1 MEAGKLRLHAARD
14 LPASSISPSSAT
26 ESPVVGPSVAPVV
39 RQYRGREWSGT
50 ARDRIAFVAIEQ
62 DEGSRPRRLSL
73 LVCTAAS
80 AITAA
85 FCAVFLAWAAQ
96 RDTSAPSEAARQP
109 LQSLADSELSRA
121 QSSGLTPRAPIQW
134 PTEASPGLAHFLI
147 EPSSPP
153 NTIGQLP
160 AVAQAQVNYDAA
172 LNVSEPIAHPSTAN
186 DTATRVPSS
195 VAENPVRRASS
206 SPDASAY
213 LLAQASAGNRLDSAA
228 LIARGDQFLQY
239 SDVAS
244 ARLFYKLAASH
255 GSAAGAIA
263 MGSSYDPIF
272 LERNGVRGV
281 RPEPARALAWYRIAS
296 ELGDAGGKA
305 RSDQLLEALRQ
316 DAARGDAQARAIL
329 GSPIP

>member
-14 LPASSISPSSAT
+14 LPASSISPSSGT
-26 ESPVVGPSVAPVV
+26 ESPVVSPSLAPAA
-39 RQYRGREWSGT
+39 RQYRGREWSWT
-50 ARDRIAFVAIEQ
+50 ARDPVAFVATDQ
-62 DEGSRPRRLSL
+62 DEVSRPRRLSL
-73 LVCTAAS
+73 LVCAAAS

-85 FCAVFLAWAAQ
+85 FCTAILAWAVQ
-96 RDTSAPSEAARQP
+96 RDTSATSEAARQP

-121 QSSGLTPRAPIQW
+121 QSSALMPRVPIQW

-147 EPSSPP
+147 EPSYPP
-153 NTIGQLP
+153 DTIRQLP
-160 AVAQAQVNYDAA
+160 AVAQARINYDAA
-172 LNVSEPIAHPSTAN
+172 WKVSEPSAEPTTAK
-186 DTATRVPSS
+186 DTATRVPLS
-195 VAENPVRRASS
+195 ATGNPVRRASS
-206 SPDASAY
+206 SADASAS
-213 LLAQASAGNRLDSAA
+213 LLAQAPGGHRLDSAA
-228 LIARGDQFLQY
+228 LIARGDQFLRY

-281 RPEPARALAWYRIAS
+281 RPEPARAFAWFRIAS

-305 RSDQLLEALRQ
+305 RSDQLLEVLRQ
-316 DAARGDAQARAIL
+316 DAARGDAHARAIL